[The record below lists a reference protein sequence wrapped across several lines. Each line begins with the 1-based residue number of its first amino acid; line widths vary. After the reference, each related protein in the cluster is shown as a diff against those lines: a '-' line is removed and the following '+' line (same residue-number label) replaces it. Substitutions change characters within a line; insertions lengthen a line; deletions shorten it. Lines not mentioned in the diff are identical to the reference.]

1 MIGAIFM
8 AVLLTACGGESDTE
22 QASYPTEIPKG
33 QMPDSIRPSH
43 YQLDLKIIP
52 VEAEFDGV
60 VTIDLTFEV
69 ATDFMWMHGQDMTV
83 SSAELT
89 LADGRVIPATYE
101 QVDPTGIVKLSFPEE
116 VNPGEAKMKITYRGK
131 VSDALQGIYRVKD
144 GDHSYTFT
152 QFEAIDARR
161 AFPGFD

>member
-60 VTIDLTFEV
+60 VTIDLTFDV

-101 QVDPTGIVKLSFPEE
+101 QVDPTGLLLLTGEPNRDPRRLSLLSR
-116 VNPGEAKMKITYRGK
+116 MRG
-131 VSDALQGIYRVKD
+131 AGL
-144 GDHSYTFT
+144 
-152 QFEAIDARR
+152 RR
-161 AFPGFD
+161 TR